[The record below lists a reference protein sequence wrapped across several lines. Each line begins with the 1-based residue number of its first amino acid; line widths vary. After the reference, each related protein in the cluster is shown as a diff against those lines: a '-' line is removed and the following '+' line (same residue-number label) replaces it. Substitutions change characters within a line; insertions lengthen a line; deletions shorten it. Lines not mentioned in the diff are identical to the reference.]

1 MQLLRGSHLW
11 ANGLLQI
18 PAFFHHQDLHEQ
30 RDVALKSMDGLTTAD
45 WKPVPAVLPAGGVSV
60 HDWRTLHG
68 SGPNHSGEMRMS
80 LAVHM
85 RTGRS
90 WPRSQTPGE
99 LYLDQFLHDRRH
111 HCCPVILGDATAFR
125 GDSHL
130 PIVFAKPA
138 KL

>member
-18 PAFFHHQDLHEQ
+18 PAYFHHQDMHEQ
-30 RDVALKSMDGLTTAD
+30 RDVALNSMDGLTAAD
-45 WKPVPAVLPAGGVSV
+45 WEPVPAVLPAGGVSV

-90 WPRSQTPGE
+90 RPSSTGNCTWTGSCMIAITAAR
-99 LYLDQFLHDRRH
+99 LYYAMRRH
-111 HCCPVILGDATAFR
+111 SEEIY
-125 GDSHL
+125 
-130 PIVFAKPA
+130 
-138 KL
+138 